1 MEKTNYEE
9 NKQNIFYAHTEIY
22 NINISSLSRSRKFL
36 DNFLEKNKDKEIQEI
51 RDLLKASEIYIG
63 QAIKKLDNILDNI
76 SEET

>member
-76 SEET
+76 SEEN

>member
-22 NINISSLSRSRKFL
+22 NINISSLSLSRKFL
-36 DNFLEKNKDKEIQEI
+36 DNFLEKNKDNEIQEI

-63 QAIKKLDNILDNI
+63 QAMKKLDNILDNI